1 LRTALREIWGEAFNF
16 ASLGGFLTLGR
27 TGFVALHSHA
37 PTGYDRRRHLYVCMP
52 HIGIG
57 TDGKLGACER
67 PGLPG
72 VSKACGALIAFHGEL
87 MSGELDLTL
96 AMHDIEQS
104 LLKTRLVKI
113 LEWGAKPDLG
123 NMTKVAEL
131 AIRSDLER
139 EIAATVDTNE
149 VDYAVFTGVQIHAP
163 GGQNFVWPNVS
174 YAVIGGKRHSLNL
187 TGDS

>member
-1 LRTALREIWGEAFNF
+1 
-16 ASLGGFLTLGR
+16 
-27 TGFVALHSHA
+27 
-37 PTGYDRRRHLYVCMP
+37 MP

-57 TDGKLGACER
+57 NDGKLGACER
-67 PGLPG
+67 PGLTG
-72 VSKACGALIAFHGEL
+72 VSKACGALIAFHHDL
-87 MSGELDLTL
+87 LSGELDLTL

-104 LLKTRLVKI
+104 LLKTRLVKL
-113 LEWGAKPDLG
+113 LEWGATPDLG
-123 NMTKVAEL
+123 NLTKVAEL

-174 YAVIGGKRHSLNL
+174 YAVVDGKRHSLAL
-187 TGDS
+187 S